1 MADTSRLGHFVKAV
15 LAALFL
21 AGASLAFSQNS
32 GDLRESLFNETDKL
46 LAQAQAEQANI
57 LSPDNFKN
65 AMAKYGQ
72 ASKDLQQ
79 KKGIQD
85 IQKKLTQVRGYLKK
99 CLDVA
104 KLGHVTFETTLTARE
119 DALKAN
125 ATEFARKQYDGAEME
140 FLSAAKKLER
150 NDVRGARKKIP
161 KIETLFRQAELTAIK
176 VSIIGSVKNLMQE
189 AREVEAGKYAPITYA
204 NARKLLNEAE
214 SILNSNRRSES
225 SAQAK
230 AEQAEVEARHAIFLT
245 REIRRLKKNDKEW
258 ENFLL
263 DREGHVKEAAK
274 AIGFD
279 AQFDDGID
287 KPLKNIQE
295 IGRILQSEKRD
306 LLQEVTEKNQRIAD
320 MQRELQAYREK
331 ERGLQAELQEKQYK
345 LELKRRRDEMVKS
358 VETMFPGDKAIVLRK
373 GEDIIIRLIGL
384 TFPSGK
390 ATIKPEFF
398 SVLATLQRALRKF
411 TTSPITIEGHTDSIG
426 DDRYNENLSY
436 ERAMA
441 VKQYLLAN
449 MGLQETRITALGYGE
464 TRPIASNEN
473 NRGRAQNRRI
483 DVVIGFSQTDL

>member
-1 MADTSRLGHFVKAV
+1 M
-15 LAALFL
+15 
-21 AGASLAFSQNS
+21 AGASGVTHFVRVGIAALSLVAITPGFSQTS
-32 GDLRESLFNETDKL
+32 SDLRQSLFDETDKL
-46 LAQAQAEQANI
+46 LAQAQSEQANI

-72 ASKDLQQ
+72 AAKDLQR

-85 IQKKLTQVRGYLKK
+85 IQKKLSQVRGYLNK

-104 KLGHVTFETTLTARE
+104 KLGHVTFETTLHARE

-125 ATEFARKQYDGAEME
+125 ATEFAREQYDDAEME
-140 FLSAAKKLER
+140 FLSATKKLER
-150 NDVRGARKKIP
+150 NDIRGARKKIP
-161 KIETLFRQAELTAIK
+161 KIEALFRQAELTAIK
-176 VSIIGSVKNLMQE
+176 VSIIGSVKNLMRE
-189 AREVEAGKYAPITYA
+189 AKEVEANKYAPVTYA
-204 NARKLLNEAE
+204 NALKLLNEAE
-214 SILNSNRRSES
+214 GILNSNRRSES

-263 DREGHVKEAAK
+263 DREALVKEAAK
-274 AIGFD
+274 TIGFD
-279 AQFDDGID
+279 ATFDEGMD
-287 KPLKNIQE
+287 KPLKSIQE
-295 IGRILQSEKRD
+295 VGQILQGEKRD
-306 LLQEVTEKNQRIAD
+306 LLQEVAEKNQDIAGL
-320 MQRELQAYREK
+320 QRELQSYREK

-345 LELKRRRDEMVKS
+345 LELKRRRDELVTS
-358 VETMFPGDKAIVLRK
+358 VETMFASDEAMVLRK

-411 TTSPITIEGHTDSIG
+411 TTSPITVEGHTDSIG

-449 MGLQETRITALGYGE
+449 MGLQETRVTALGYGE
-464 TRPIASNEN
+464 SRPIASNDN
-473 NRGRAQNRRI
+473 ALGRAQNRRI
-483 DVVIGFSQTDL
+483 DVVIGFGQEGL